1 MGTQDEAA
9 DQPDGGITELSG
21 RLRDLVRRSEGV
33 QVAPVAEGP
42 PAGPSAGERDALIG
56 ELRLLLPELDGLP
69 PGAEALPSVARAR
82 LGALLGARWTESR
95 DESDRQEAIA
105 LLRRARE
112 GDLLDIAR
120 RTDAAQHLVVL
131 LVGSYGER
139 RPLGLDAVQH
149 ILNASV
155 PEQHGGPGLI
165 ESAPEIERLAHEVAA
180 ARHGGMP
187 PAMAEFLAFQTD
199 MQAALS
205 AGDGAGLLRL
215 MDRMDTLDQGML
227 GPMAP
232 MVRMLRRML
241 PASVEEIPE
250 AEVRLP
256 TRDEQQ
262 ELRPLLGLMAAALQ
276 PDSLSVEQLGD
287 LLREADAPR
296 PNTGL
301 EISDGLRAMARALL
315 GTRSGDPGQYE
326 EALRL
331 LRQAAQ
337 EQGQDEDFG
346 WFVRGV
352 LPGLLAGSSLTGGN
366 RLDFAVAEQLLRES
380 LAPGAGPLV
389 SQPAPGRP
397 GADDLLRWN
406 RHMLLMSRVSQ
417 AADADDAPA
426 LEELIG
432 DALDLLDE
440 IEDADGPEDGGGDG
454 AGAAGGADGP
464 GAADPRAAD
473 RFMPLFLLGY
483 AHLALAKTRSDAT
496 ALRSAVHHLDQAYT
510 ASHSHPFAR
519 VLMDALWAPLLA
531 LTSYLDPEPER
542 VAAAV
547 ARARASLLGN
557 PVVADQRIR
566 TRMGIAMAL
575 TLQHRTLRLRPRQLR
590 TRQDTALP
598 GRSPQSHPQSQGASE
613 PATLLDEALAELE
626 TARGE
631 LTTGTAQVAAALHWD
646 LAEGYAAR
654 AGRGAGP
661 DLVRAVADA
670 RESLRA
676 TAADVLLEEGVQ
688 HGLETARGGARRGLL
703 AASWAVRAGR
713 PEEAVACLEAGRAL
727 VLAAAAVSA
736 TVPERLAALGEEELA
751 RQWREARPGA
761 AGSVAEA
768 GPSGLLS
775 ALLDGSPGGP
785 ELPSGLRRRVL
796 ELLRGQDDGQG
807 GEVPDIAELR
817 HTVGASGA
825 DALVYLLPGEAD
837 DEGWALFLVPDR
849 PPWALPL
856 PALSGKGRAPV
867 AAYVEATD
875 GRFTARRGLER
886 WEAALD
892 VLCDWAGD
900 GVMGPVLD
908 ELGLWERGLREAGL
922 EERGLREAGLSGGRP
937 GSAAAVRLVLVPCG
951 NLGVV
956 PWQAARLTVPDRWRA
971 GGAPATVRACEPVV
985 LTYAASGRE
994 FLRAARTRRLPVDRG
1009 QALVC
1014 VPGGLD
1020 MAEDEVLAVHD
1031 AYYPDAA
1038 LYGQFDTRTFDPP
1051 PPGGT
1056 PAEVLGLLGGA
1067 LPAGSEQSG
1076 GLRKSRRP
1084 ATTRDTEAQ
1093 GVADP
1098 ARPTGRSLGARDAGA
1113 EPVAVVHLVCHGTA
1127 GPDPGSSVL
1136 ELAAPAGADPE
1147 AGRLSVT
1154 RLLDAPAGPAGAAR
1168 PLVVLSA
1175 CETDLST
1182 RDHDEALTVTTAFVH
1197 GLAADAVG
1205 SRWPV
1210 LDDASA
1216 VLMTVFHHHVAAGLA
1231 PPDALRAAQRW
1242 MLTPAGL
1249 RAPVRGLT
1257 PYLLRTAARPEL
1269 TGPAFWGAFIHQG
1282 NPAPHAGGPQE
1293 GEATA

>member
-9 DQPDGGITELSG
+9 DQPDGGITELSE

-33 QVAPVAEGP
+33 QVAPVPEGP
-42 PAGPSAGERDALIG
+42 PAGPTAGERDALIA

-69 PGAEALPSVARAR
+69 PGDEALPAVARAR
-82 LGALLGARWTESR
+82 LGALFGARWTESR
-95 DESDRQEAIA
+95 DETDRQEAIA

-155 PEQHGGPGLI
+155 PEQHGGPGLV
-165 ESAPEIERLAHEVAA
+165 ESAPEIERLAHEIAA
-180 ARHGGMP
+180 TRRGGMP
-187 PAMAEFLAFQTD
+187 SAMAEFLAFQTD

-315 GTRSGDPGQYE
+315 GTRSGDPVQYE

-440 IEDADGPEDGGGDG
+440 IEDADGGGD
-454 AGAAGGADGP
+454 GAAGGADGS
-464 GAADPRAAD
+464 GAVDPRAAD

-510 ASHSHPFAR
+510 ASHTHPFAR

-575 TLQHRTLRLRPRQLR
+575 TLQHRTLQLRPGL
-590 TRQDTALP
+590 DTALRNGTP
-598 GRSPQSHPQSQGASE
+598 QGRGASE

-631 LTTGTAQVAAALHWD
+631 LVPGTAQVAAALHWD

-736 TVPERLAALGEEELA
+736 TVPERLAALGEEKLA

-775 ALLDGSPGGP
+775 ALLDGSSGGP

-796 ELLRGQDDGQG
+796 ELLRGQDDGPG

-856 PALSGKGRAPV
+856 PSLSGKGRAPV
-867 AAYVEATD
+867 AAYVAATD
-875 GRFTARRGLER
+875 GRFTVRRGLER

-908 ELGLWERGLREAGL
+908 ELGLWERGLGEAGL
-922 EERGLREAGLSGGRP
+922 FGGRP

-971 GGAPATVRACEPVV
+971 GGAPPTVRACEPVV

-1031 AYYPDAA
+1031 AYYPEAA

-1067 LPAGSEQSG
+1067 LPGEPGQPE
-1076 GLRKSRRP
+1076 GLREGPRP
-1084 ATTRDTEAQ
+1084 ASTRETEAP
-1093 GVADP
+1093 GVASP
-1098 ARPTGRSLGARDAGA
+1098 ARSTGRPPGARDSGA

-1127 GPDPGSSVL
+1127 GADPGSSVL

-1242 MLTPAGL
+1242 MLAPAEL